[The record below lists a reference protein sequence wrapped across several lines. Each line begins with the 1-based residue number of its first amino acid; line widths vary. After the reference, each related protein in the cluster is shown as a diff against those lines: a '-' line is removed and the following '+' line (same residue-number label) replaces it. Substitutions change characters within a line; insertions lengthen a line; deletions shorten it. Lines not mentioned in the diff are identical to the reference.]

1 MKLFNFKLFKENIIL
16 ELLCS
21 LLLSFT
27 LFFFGP
33 LEIFLSAPTEFW
45 FSISDILF
53 IIIAST
59 LLCFIIFMAIQ
70 FIASFF
76 GSRLLKICS
85 SFLIALGIGFYIQG
99 NWTFINYGKMDGT
112 PINWNNYSGWAV
124 ANTIIWILI
133 LAVVFLLNF
142 RYIKINICIILGII
156 AIETITLIVL
166 GISSIN
172 SSPKAEFTLKGGEE
186 FQLSSNKNNILV
198 IVADGFDGSD
208 FLPVLKEEPDFEQY
222 FDGFTFYENTCG
234 TSLYSEE
241 SGITLLTGNQ
251 FEVGPSFNE
260 NINQAYLNSDLYNI
274 LESNNYRTYLY
285 LQYEKMVSPLIA
297 NQIANF
303 SETKAEISDFSNA
316 FKGIYKMVFFRY
328 VPHIYKKLFWYT
340 SMDFSSLKSYEEI
353 KGSLF
358 YNYDVYNL
366 IENQGVLAQETD
378 YNVYQFYWIQGPH
391 EPANTDRYCQKIE
404 HVIKMED
411 EEYSDSQFEQTIGV
425 VRMYTKLIDALKE
438 AGVYDNTTVIFTAD
452 HGWNIRPNPCLLIK
466 PANSHGELVISSA
479 PVSMITDYMS
489 TLKYF
494 ITGKKD
500 YGDTIY
506 ELEEDMDRE
515 RVFYI
520 YDFNPDR
527 TYNSRT
533 EHYYDSS
540 SISKVKLNKELLP
553 SDIEWFIKSGFSNSE
568 QTHIWT
574 NGTEA
579 TLKFNIAEK
588 VDNIQ
593 ANLNYTTYNGIQP
606 VSIYANDILITEYEA
621 NGSEE
626 KSIIIPGEYIK
637 DGELILRFEF
647 ANAIAPADIDPN
659 SKDSRKLAFAFHSI
673 TLSDTAVQYN
683 SNSLSKIDFGKS
695 LSADDIESYAVTGI
709 SNTEHEFIWTDGEKA
724 ILKFNL
730 DDKHNNIQVN
740 LSYHTYNGIQPVSIY
755 ANDIFITEYEANG
768 TEEKNII
775 IPGEYIKNGE
785 LILRFEFTNAIAP
798 AEIDPNNKDPRKLAL
813 AFHKIT
819 LSDTSIQPSI
829 EN

>member
-1 MKLFNFKLFKENIIL
+1 M
-16 ELLCS
+16 
-21 LLLSFT
+21 
-27 LFFFGP
+27 
-33 LEIFLSAPTEFW
+33 
-45 FSISDILF
+45 SISPITHVKNPRRSPLRLRF
-53 IIIAST
+53 LT
-59 LLCFIIFMAIQ
+59 YLLEEISYAICITY
-70 FIASFF
+70 F
-76 GSRLLKICS
+76 
-85 SFLIALGIGFYIQG
+85 
-99 NWTFINYGKMDGT
+99 
-112 PINWNNYSGWAV
+112 P
-124 ANTIIWILI
+124 TIP
-133 LAVVFLLNF
+133 
-142 RYIKINICIILGII
+142 KINIYIILGII

-222 FDGFTFYENTCG
+222 LDGFTFYENTCG
-234 TSLYSEE
+234 TSLLSEE

-251 FEVGPSFNE
+251 LEVGLTFNE
-260 NINQAYLNSDLYNI
+260 NIDQAYLKSDLYNI
-274 LESNNYRTYLY
+274 LEDNNYRTYLY
-285 LQYEKMVSPLIA
+285 LQFEKMVSPLIA

-303 SETKAEISDFSNA
+303 SETKAEINNFSTA
-316 FKGIYKMVFFRY
+316 FKNIYKMVFFRY

-340 SMDFSSLKSYEEI
+340 SMDFSSLKPYEEI
-353 KGSLF
+353 EGSLY

-366 IENQGVLAQETD
+366 IESQGVLAQETD
-378 YNVYQFYWIQGPH
+378 YNIYQFYWIQGPH

-452 HGWNIRPNPCLLIK
+452 HGWDIRPNPCLLIK
-466 PANSHGELVISSA
+466 PYNSHGKLNISNA
-479 PVSMITDYMS
+479 PVSMITDYLP

-500 YGDTIY
+500 QNTTIY
-506 ELEEDMDRE
+506 DLKEKIDRE
-515 RVFYI
+515 RLI
-520 YDFNPDR
+520 YVYDINPDR

-533 EHYYDSS
+533 ECYYSS
-540 SISKVKLNKELLP
+540 NSFSKTVLNRTFLP
-553 SDIEWFIKSGFSNSE
+553 NDIEWLAESGFSSTG

-579 TLKFNIAEK
+579 TLKFNIEEIN
-588 VDNIQ
+588 NIQ
-593 ANLNYTTYNGIQP
+593 ADLNYTTYNGIQP

-647 ANAIAPADIDPN
+647 TNAIAPADIDPN
-659 SKDSRKLAFAFHSI
+659 NKDSRKLALAFHSI
-673 TLSDTAVQYN
+673 TLSNTAAEYDP
-683 SNSLSKIDFGKS
+683 NSLSKIDFGKS

-709 SNTEHEFIWTDGEKA
+709 SNTEHEFIWTDGAKA

-798 AEIDPNNKDPRKLAL
+798 VEIDPNNKDPRKLAL

-819 LSDTSIQPSI
+819 LSDTSMQPNI